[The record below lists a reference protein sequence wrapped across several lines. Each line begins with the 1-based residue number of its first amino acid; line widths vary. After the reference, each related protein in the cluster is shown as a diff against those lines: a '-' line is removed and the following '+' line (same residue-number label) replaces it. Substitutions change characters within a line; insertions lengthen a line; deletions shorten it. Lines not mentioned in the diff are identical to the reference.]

1 MKITPNEQCHNCMQ
15 NMEDRFDDKIKNVYL
30 SIESK
35 VSWKHFTWIISTI
48 IALYVVISAAIWM
61 DLRDV
66 QNKVD
71 VTQTDVTE
79 ISTILKQSGIAK

>member
-1 MKITPNEQCHNCMQ
+1 
-15 NMEDRFDDKIKNVYL
+15 MEDRFDDKIKNVYR